1 MGCRNLGRDQPADER
16 HREDYFAA
24 KSASDPRLTEDERSL
39 TMKIARRQHRP
50 LVIAAL
56 VAIFSL
62 LSSATASATKAESPQ
77 LAQLLAD
84 ANDEAFELERDAT
97 DTQMLIRTD
106 ENWVDHAL
114 VLGKMKGHVD
124 NLDLIIKKLIKA
136 QKSGSDLQAQA
147 VEQMLPL
154 VTQLSANTTAAINY
168 LKQSKTRP
176 TSETYTRYLEKNA
189 ETAHQLSS
197 MISSLIDYEKSMT
210 EVERLRSKL
219 EVPEN

>member
-1 MGCRNLGRDQPADER
+1 
-16 HREDYFAA
+16 
-24 KSASDPRLTEDERSL
+24 
-39 TMKIARRQHRP
+39 MKIARRQYRP
-50 LVIAAL
+50 FVMAAL
-56 VAIFSL
+56 VAIVTL
-62 LSSATASATKAESPQ
+62 LASVTASATKAENTQ
-77 LAQLLAD
+77 LTQLLAD
-84 ANDEAFELERDAT
+84 ANDEAFELARDAT

-114 VLGKMKGHVD
+114 MLEKVKGHVD
-124 NLDLIIKKLIKA
+124 NLALIIEKLSKA
-136 QKSGSDLQAQA
+136 QKSGSDLQEQA

-154 VTQLSANTTAAINY
+154 VKQLSANTTAAINY

-210 EVERLRSKL
+210 EIEQLRSKL
-219 EVPEN
+219 EAPGN

>member
-1 MGCRNLGRDQPADER
+1 
-16 HREDYFAA
+16 
-24 KSASDPRLTEDERSL
+24 
-39 TMKIARRQHRP
+39 MKIARRQYRP
-50 LVIAAL
+50 FVMAAL
-56 VAIFSL
+56 VAIVTL
-62 LSSATASATKAESPQ
+62 LASVTASATKAENPQ
-77 LAQLLAD
+77 LTQFLAD
-84 ANDEAFELERDAT
+84 ANDEAFELARDAT
-97 DTQMLIRTD
+97 NTQMLIRTD

-114 VLGKMKGHVD
+114 MLEKVKGHVD
-124 NLDLIIKKLIKA
+124 NLALIIEKLSKA
-136 QKSGSDLQAQA
+136 QKSGSDLQEQA

-154 VTQLSANTTAAINY
+154 VKQLSANTTAAINY

-210 EVERLRSKL
+210 EIEKLRSKL

>member
-1 MGCRNLGRDQPADER
+1 
-16 HREDYFAA
+16 
-24 KSASDPRLTEDERSL
+24 
-39 TMKIARRQHRP
+39 MKIARRQHGP
-50 LVIAAL
+50 FVMAAL
-56 VAIFSL
+56 VAIFTL
-62 LSSATASATKAESPQ
+62 LSSVTAYATKAENPQ

-84 ANDEAFELERDAT
+84 ANDEAFELARDAT

-114 VLGKMKGHVD
+114 MLAKVKGHVD
-124 NLDLIIKKLIKA
+124 NLALIIEKMSKA
-136 QKSGSDLQAQA
+136 QKSGSDLQGQA

-154 VTQLSANTTAAINY
+154 VKQLSANTTAALNY

-210 EVERLRSKL
+210 EIEQLRSKL
-219 EVPEN
+219 EAPGN

>member
-1 MGCRNLGRDQPADER
+1 
-16 HREDYFAA
+16 
-24 KSASDPRLTEDERSL
+24 
-39 TMKIARRQHRP
+39 MKIARRQHRP

-62 LSSATASATKAESPQ
+62 LSSATASATKAENPQ

-219 EVPEN
+219 EAPEN